1 MSFWFFKRK
10 EEDLAKKL
18 NAYMQPIESSLKSSF
33 SRIKQDMSV
42 LSKSQKQIIEDSAYQ
57 KEINYQIIDRL
68 EAIEQKLGIIESEPK
83 ENIHQITR
91 IKQVQETQNSTKTP
105 QQGQVP
111 QGQYYQKFNADPWDS
126 LTPVQR
132 AILTKI
138 GLLMTEGGQESI
150 PIKYLAEELYPKK
163 DYEDVRSML
172 STYIDILIEF
182 GLLTKKRKGRQT
194 YVYLTDR
201 GYSFQDTITKK
212 KLKKPM
218 KNHNENE

>member
-1 MSFWFFKRK
+1 MSFWIFKRK
-10 EEDLAKKL
+10 EADVEKKL
-18 NAYMQPIESSLKSSF
+18 KAYMQPIESSIKNSF
-33 SRIKQDMSV
+33 SKIKQDMSV
-42 LSKSQKQIIEDSAYQ
+42 LSQSQKQLLSEQAYQ
-57 KEINYQIIDRL
+57 KEVNYEIIDRL
-68 EAIEQKLGIIESEPK
+68 EAIEQKLGLIESEPK
-83 ENIHQITR
+83 NIHQITR
-91 IKQVQETQNSTKTP
+91 AKQVQEIQNSTKTP

-111 QGQYYQKFNADPWDS
+111 QDQSYQKFNADPWDS

-218 KNHNENE
+218 KNHTEDE

>member
-83 ENIHQITR
+83 ENIHQI
-91 IKQVQETQNSTKTP
+91 
-105 QQGQVP
+105 
-111 QGQYYQKFNADPWDS
+111 
-126 LTPVQR
+126 
-132 AILTKI
+132 
-138 GLLMTEGGQESI
+138 
-150 PIKYLAEELYPKK
+150 
-163 DYEDVRSML
+163 
-172 STYIDILIEF
+172 
-182 GLLTKKRKGRQT
+182 
-194 YVYLTDR
+194 
-201 GYSFQDTITKK
+201 
-212 KLKKPM
+212 KPL
-218 KNHNENE
+218 HI